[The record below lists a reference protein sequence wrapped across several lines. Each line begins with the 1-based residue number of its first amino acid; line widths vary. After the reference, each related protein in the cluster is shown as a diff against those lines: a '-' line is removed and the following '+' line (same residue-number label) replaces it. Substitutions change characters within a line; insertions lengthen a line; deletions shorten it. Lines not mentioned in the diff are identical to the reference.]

1 MPDSTFYCIIKINLA
16 LLVVE
21 AQSPFPT
28 LQIAG
33 GCFGKRVRGGWEVN
47 RHQITRGEEHDNTEP
62 TFRHTVIDVVIFP
75 FSIMS
80 GMKKM
85 NEDPAR
91 CSQYWCVCLS
101 KKVPAPLIHI
111 SL

>member
-47 RHQITRGEEHDNTEP
+47 RHQITRGEEHDNSEP
-62 TFRHTVIDVVIFP
+62 TFRHTVIVIDVVMFP

-85 NEDPAR
+85 ND
-91 CSQYWCVCLS
+91 
-101 KKVPAPLIHI
+101 K
-111 SL
+111 

>member
-1 MPDSTFYCIIKINLA
+1 M
-16 LLVVE
+16 E

-28 LQIAG
+28 EMGLKQQKQIAG